1 MDKTRRLAPHESF
14 ELHELLTVKNICA
27 TKSSAMA
34 NFIKDDEL
42 KTLMRNDF
50 TTSQEHIREL
60 RELLRMSEFADT
72 GVTRDSGDTRDA
84 GGTRDSGDTRDADYG
99 PARNITH

>member
-1 MDKTRRLAPHESF
+1 MDRARRLAPHETF

-34 NFIKDDEL
+34 NLVKDEEL

-50 TTSQEHIREL
+50 TASQEHIREL
-60 RELLRMSEFADT
+60 RDLLRRSEFYDT
-72 GVTRDSGDTRDA
+72 EDSSDSNTGAPGVF
-84 GGTRDSGDTRDADYG
+84 
-99 PARNITH
+99 TH